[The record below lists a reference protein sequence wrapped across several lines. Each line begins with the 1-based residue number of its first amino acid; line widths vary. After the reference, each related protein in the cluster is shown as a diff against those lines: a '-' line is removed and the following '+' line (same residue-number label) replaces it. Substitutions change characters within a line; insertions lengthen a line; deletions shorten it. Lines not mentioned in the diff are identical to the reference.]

1 MVAHDDVA
9 RGRIRRFRQHR
20 ARARRSSRGAGR
32 SIASIGGDVRA
43 TFYAVSIRA
52 RAARAVSS
60 RREIRRARAV
70 PSRRGLTTTRSMMR
84 VCATVGARASTRPAP
99 WSVEARIADSRMS
112 VVGGGALRVV
122 GMLVRTNGS
131 YSVVRDAYLSTTSST
146 SFVRVHAS
154 SSTGGLMKE
163 RVNE

>member
-84 VCATVGARASTRPAP
+84 VCATVGGCARVDPAGP
-99 WSVEARIADSRMS
+99 VVRGGEDCGLED
-112 VVGGGALRVV
+112 VGGRGWCFACCWYV
-122 GMLVRTNGS
+122 GPDEWIVFCSERCVS
-131 YSVVRDAYLSTTSST
+131 IYYFVY
-146 SFVRVHAS
+146 FVRSCACVVVDRRID
-154 SSTGGLMKE
+154 E
-163 RVNE
+163 RKSE